1 MKVLDLS
8 CVLGWTEAIYVWLQD
23 ETEQL
28 PFTGSLQ
35 PAKLWVGHLPDV
47 IKSNPPCQWV
57 TGDPPSTMHEEMES
71 QSG

>member
-1 MKVLDLS
+1 MKVLVLS

-35 PAKLWVGHLPDV
+35 PAGLEAYNLWVGHLPDV
-47 IKSNPPCQWV
+47 IKSNPPCQ
-57 TGDPPSTMHEEMES
+57 
-71 QSG
+71 

>member
-47 IKSNPPCQWV
+47 IKSNPPCQ
-57 TGDPPSTMHEEMES
+57 
-71 QSG
+71 